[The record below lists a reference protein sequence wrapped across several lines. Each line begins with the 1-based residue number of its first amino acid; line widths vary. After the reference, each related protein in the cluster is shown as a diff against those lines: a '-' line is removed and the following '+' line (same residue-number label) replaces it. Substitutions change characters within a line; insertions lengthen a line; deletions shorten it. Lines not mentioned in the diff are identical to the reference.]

1 MGEAGGF
8 HQVRD
13 ADAVEAPLAE
23 EPAGGVDDA
32 VPILGGPLPTHS
44 HRRAPIL
51 RKALD
56 SLYDVRHLS
65 SIMMMTVM

>member
-23 EPAGGVDDA
+23 EPARNVDDA
-32 VPILGGPLPTHS
+32 VPILGGPLPAHS
-44 HRRAPIL
+44 HRSLPGPKKRL
-51 RKALD
+51 TLYMMLD
-56 SLYDVRHLS
+56 IYRQE
-65 SIMMMTVM
+65 